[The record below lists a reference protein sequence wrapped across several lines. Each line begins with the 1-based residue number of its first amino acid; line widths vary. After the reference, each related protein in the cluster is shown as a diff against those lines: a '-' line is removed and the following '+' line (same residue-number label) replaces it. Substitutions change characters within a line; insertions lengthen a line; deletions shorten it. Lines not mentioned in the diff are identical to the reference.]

1 MTDTMTT
8 VDTYFE
14 MWNEADPV
22 RRAELVAQVWTDEG
36 RHVDPLA
43 DVEGHDAID
52 RMIAGVQAQ
61 FPGHRV
67 RRTSSVD
74 RHHDQLRYRWELAA
88 EDGTPVVTAVD
99 VGEIDDRGRLR
110 RVSAFF
116 GELT

>member
-14 MWNEADPV
+14 MWNEADPA

-88 EDGTPVVTAVD
+88 EDGTPVVSAVD
-99 VGEIDDRGRLR
+99 GGEIDDRGRLR

-116 GELT
+116 GELS